1 MKNNWV
7 KSTLAISIAA
17 FFNAPAFAQTND
29 GQPNAQGASQKN
41 EEAKVEKITVHG
53 MHRAYQG
60 AFEYKEVPAAAQDID
75 LGLIG
80 DAGAIN
86 LNDALDLSAS
96 VARQNNFGGLW
107 NSFAIRGFSGDENLP
122 SGFLVNGFNAGRGF
136 GGPRD
141 LAGIDHVEV
150 LKGPKAALFGR
161 GEPGGAVNLVTKRP
175 QFVSGGEVK
184 ATYGSWDQMRIEA
197 DVQTVAGAKED
208 IGVRLVGFYEDA
220 ESFRD
225 TVETEKLGFYPSV
238 TWEFSEDTRI
248 TYELE
253 YTKQKIPFDRG
264 VIAVDGKLGIQPI
277 ETFVGDPSGD
287 RITTDVVGHQLE
299 ISHELNDD
307 WNLLI
312 GAGLRDTA
320 FEGNALETN
329 FAGRQTLF
337 IDPDQTLLSR
347 FKRYRDFETDYVVL
361 RGEIAGEFDTGSISH
376 RVIIGG
382 DYDKFENDQV
392 ILRYRPSYFS
402 GDTDINDLDLSQY
415 LVVDILNPDYSP
427 VADVELSDN
436 LNRLETQEAWGMY
449 IQDQVNITDKFQVRF
464 GGRIDKFEQEI
475 QNRLSDPVAITS
487 QDDTQFSPQLGA
499 VYLLDDS
506 ISFYATYGEGFR
518 QLTGSDYAGNPF
530 EPNQSESTEVGVK
543 TDLTSFFNNVRG
555 DITLSIFNI
564 DQSNIL
570 VFDSSDEASDGFFL
584 TPGGEARSRGVE
596 LDINAEFS
604 NGIALWVS
612 YAYIDAESTNDAADA
627 NFVAAIEA
635 GDPLIN
641 VPKNQLSV
649 QVGKSLTVSDMPV
662 RLGTGLL
669 YVDERL
675 GQTATDFY
683 LPSYTTVRA
692 FAQIEPVENL
702 VVRAEVDN
710 LFDKEHYTNSFA
722 DVWVEPGAPRRFR
735 VSASYRF

>member
-29 GQPNAQGASQKN
+29 QSSSQKN

-175 QFVSGGEVK
+175 QFFTGGEVK
-184 ATYGSWDQMRIEA
+184 ATYGSWEQVRVEA

-312 GAGLRDTA
+312 GAGLRDTT

-329 FAGRQTLF
+329 FEGRQTLF

-347 FKRYRDFETDYVVL
+347 FQRYRDFETDYVVL
-361 RGEIAGEFDTGSISH
+361 RGEIAGEFDTGSIRH

-392 ILRYRPSYFS
+392 ILRYRPPYFS
-402 GDTDINDLDLSQY
+402 SDTDINDLDLSQY

-436 LNRLETQEAWGMY
+436 LDRLETQEAWGMY

-475 QNRLSDPVAITS
+475 QNRLSDPVTTTS

-641 VPKNQLSV
+641 VPENQLSV

-702 VVRAEVDN
+702 VVRADVDN

>member
-1 MKNNWV
+1 MKTSWV
-7 KSTLAISIAA
+7 KSSLAASISALLSTSA
-17 FFNAPAFAQTND
+17 LAQSESN
-29 GQPNAQGASQKN
+29 QV
-41 EEAKVEKITVHG
+41 EADVEKITVHG
-53 MHRAYQG
+53 LHRAYQG

-175 QFVSGGEVK
+175 QFLSGGEVK
-184 ATYGSWDQMRIEA
+184 ATYGSWEQVRLEA
-197 DVQTVAGAKED
+197 DVQTVLGSKED
-208 IGVRLVGFYEDA
+208 VGLRLVGFYEDA

-225 TVETEKLGFYPSV
+225 TVETEKVGFYPSLS
-238 TWEFSEDTRI
+238 WEFSEDTRI

-253 YTKQKIPFDRG
+253 YTEQKIPFDRG
-264 VIAVDGKLGIQPI
+264 VIAIDGKLGIQPI

-287 RITTDVVGHQLE
+287 RINTDVVGHQLE
-299 ISHELNDD
+299 ISHKLNDD
-307 WNLLI
+307 WNLLL
-312 GAGLRDTA
+312 GAGLRDTT

-329 FAGRQTLF
+329 FEGRQTVF

-347 FKRYRDFETDYVVL
+347 FKRYRDFETDYLVL
-361 RGEIAGEFDTGSISH
+361 RGELAGEFETGSISH
-376 RVIIGG
+376 RIIIGG

-392 ILRYRPSYFS
+392 ILRYRPAYFS
-402 GDTDINDLDLSQY
+402 SDSDISDLDLSQY
-415 LVVDILNPDYSP
+415 LVIDILNPDYSP

-436 LNRLETQEAWGMY
+436 LDRLETQEAWGVY
-449 IQDQVNITDKFQVRF
+449 IQDQIDITDKLQVRF
-464 GGRIDKFEQEI
+464 GGRVDKFEQQI
-475 QNRLSDPVAITS
+475 DNRLNDPVTTTS
-487 QDDTQFSPQLGA
+487 QDDTRFSPQLGA

-506 ISFYATYGEGFR
+506 LSFYATYGEGFR

-530 EPNQSESTEVGVK
+530 EPNQSESVEVGVK
-543 TDLTSFFNNVRG
+543 ADLTSMFGNLRG
-555 DITLSIFNI
+555 DVTLSAFNI
-564 DQSNIL
+564 EQSNIL
-570 VFDSSDEASDGFFL
+570 VFDSSEEASDGFFL
-584 TPGGEARSRGVE
+584 TPAGKARSRGVE
-596 LDINAEFS
+596 LDINAEFK
-604 NGIALWVS
+604 NGVTLWMS
-612 YAYIDAESTNDAADA
+612 YAYIDAESTNHAEDA

-641 VPKNQLSV
+641 VPENQLSI
-649 QVGKSLTVSDMPV
+649 QLSKSLSISDMPV
-662 RLGTGLL
+662 RLGSGLL

-675 GQTATDFY
+675 GQTGTDFY

-692 FAQIEPVENL
+692 FAQIEPAENL
-702 VVRAEVDN
+702 LVRAEVDN
-710 LFDKEHYTNSFA
+710 VFDKEHYTNSFA
-722 DVWVEPGAPRRFR
+722 EVWVEPGAPRRFR
-735 VSASYRF
+735 ISAAYRF

>member
-29 GQPNAQGASQKN
+29 QSSSQKD

-208 IGVRLVGFYEDA
+208 VGVRLVGFFEDA

-253 YTKQKIPFDRG
+253 YTNQKIPFDRG

-312 GAGLRDTA
+312 GAGLRDTT

-329 FAGRQTLF
+329 FEGRQTLF

-475 QNRLSDPVAITS
+475 QNRLSDPVTITS

-543 TDLTSFFNNVRG
+543 TDLTSFFDDVRG

-596 LDINAEFS
+596 LDINTEFS

-612 YAYIDAESTNDAADA
+612 YAYIDAESTNDVADA

-641 VPKNQLSV
+641 VPENQLSV

>member
-29 GQPNAQGASQKN
+29 QSSSQKD

-208 IGVRLVGFYEDA
+208 VGVRLVGFFEDA

-253 YTKQKIPFDRG
+253 YTNQKIPFDRG

-312 GAGLRDTA
+312 GAGLRDTT

-329 FAGRQTLF
+329 FEGRQTLF

-475 QNRLSDPVAITS
+475 QNRLSDPVTITS

-596 LDINAEFS
+596 LDINTEFS

-627 NFVAAIEA
+627 NFVAAIEE

-641 VPKNQLSV
+641 VPENQLSV

>member
-29 GQPNAQGASQKN
+29 QSSSQKD

-253 YTKQKIPFDRG
+253 YTNQKIPFDRG

-277 ETFVGDPSGD
+277 ETFVGDPNGD

-312 GAGLRDTA
+312 GAGLRDTT

-329 FAGRQTLF
+329 FGGRQTLF

-347 FKRYRDFETDYVVL
+347 FKRYRDFETDYMVV
-361 RGEIAGEFDTGSISH
+361 RGEIAGEFDTGSVSH

-392 ILRYRPSYFS
+392 ILRYRPPFFS
-402 GDTDINDLDLSQY
+402 DDTDINDLDLSQY

-427 VADVELSDN
+427 LADVELSDN
-436 LNRLETQEAWGMY
+436 LDRLETQEAWGMY

-475 QNRLSDPVAITS
+475 QNRLSDPVSVTS

-543 TDLTSFFNNVRG
+543 TDLTSFFDDVRG

-564 DQSNIL
+564 EQSNIL

-641 VPKNQLSV
+641 VPENQLSV

-683 LPSYTTVRA
+683 LPNYTTVRA

>member
-17 FFNAPAFAQTND
+17 FFNAPVLAQND
-29 GQPNAQGASQKN
+29 DQAKAQS
-41 EEAKVEKITVHG
+41 EEEKVEKITVHG

-86 LNDALDLSAS
+86 LTDALDLSAS

-175 QFVSGGEVK
+175 QFFTGGEVK
-184 ATYGSWDQMRIEA
+184 ATYGSWEQVRVEA
-197 DVQTVAGAKED
+197 DVQTVTGAND
-208 IGVRLVGFYEDA
+208 SIGVRVVGFYEDA

-225 TVETEKLGFYPSV
+225 TVETEKVGFYPSV
-238 TWEFSEDTRI
+238 TWEFSADTRI

-253 YTKQKIPFDRG
+253 YTKQEIPFDRG

-277 ETFVGDPSGD
+277 ETFVGDPNGD

-307 WNLLI
+307 WNLLV
-312 GAGLRDTA
+312 GAGLRDTT

-329 FAGRQTLF
+329 FGGRQTLF

-347 FKRYRDFETDYVVL
+347 FKRYRDFETDYMVV
-361 RGEIAGEFDTGSISH
+361 RGEIAGEFDTGSVSH

-392 ILRYRPSYFS
+392 ILRYRPPFFS
-402 GDTDINDLDLSQY
+402 DDTDINDLDLSQY

-427 VADVELSDN
+427 LADVELSDN
-436 LNRLETQEAWGMY
+436 LDRLETQEAWGMY

-475 QNRLSDPVAITS
+475 QNRLSDPVSVTS

-543 TDLTSFFNNVRG
+543 TDLTSFFDDVRG

-564 DQSNIL
+564 EQSNIL

-641 VPKNQLSV
+641 VPENQLSV

>member
-29 GQPNAQGASQKN
+29 QSSSQKD

-208 IGVRLVGFYEDA
+208 VGVRLVGFYEDA

-253 YTKQKIPFDRG
+253 YTNQKIPFDRG

-312 GAGLRDTA
+312 GAGLRDTT

-329 FAGRQTLF
+329 FEGRQTLF

-475 QNRLSDPVAITS
+475 QNRLSDPVTITS

-543 TDLTSFFNNVRG
+543 TDLTSFFDDVRG

-596 LDINAEFS
+596 LDINTEFS

-612 YAYIDAESTNDAADA
+612 YAYIDAESTNDVADA

-641 VPKNQLSV
+641 VPENQLSV

>member
-29 GQPNAQGASQKN
+29 QSSSQKD

-208 IGVRLVGFYEDA
+208 VGVRLVGFFEDA

-253 YTKQKIPFDRG
+253 YTNQKIPFDRG

-312 GAGLRDTA
+312 GAGLRDTT

-329 FAGRQTLF
+329 FEGRQTLF

-475 QNRLSDPVAITS
+475 QNRLSDPVTITS

-596 LDINAEFS
+596 LDINTEFS

-612 YAYIDAESTNDAADA
+612 YAYIDAESTNDVADA

-641 VPKNQLSV
+641 VPENQLSV

>member
-29 GQPNAQGASQKN
+29 GQTNAQGASQKN

-208 IGVRLVGFYEDA
+208 VGVRLVGFYEDA

-253 YTKQKIPFDRG
+253 YTNQKIPFDRG

-312 GAGLRDTA
+312 GAGLRDTT

-596 LDINAEFS
+596 LDVNAEFS
-604 NGIALWVS
+604 NGISLWVS

-627 NFVAAIEA
+627 NFVASIEA

-641 VPKNQLSV
+641 VPENQLSV